1 MIEMK
6 VLGIALDSKNNNVP
20 IVILSDRENK
30 KVLPIWIGFFEAQ
43 AILLA
48 LEQIPVSRPLTH
60 DLMSNIINKLDG
72 KVTSIV
78 INALKNNTYFAKINI
93 DKDNELVEIDSR
105 PSDAIALA
113 LREKAAIFVPDPVLN
128 KASMPKQPI
137 NEDEVKK
144 FKEKLKNLTFKDFY
158 E

>member
-20 IVILSDRENK
+20 IVILSDKENK
-30 KVLPIWIGFFEAQ
+30 RVLPIWVGFFEAQ

-48 LEQIPVSRPLTH
+48 LERVPVPRPLTH
-60 DLMSNIINKLDG
+60 DLMSNIINRLDG
-72 KVTSIV
+72 KVTHIV
-78 INALKNNTYFAKINI
+78 INALKNNTYFAKINV
-93 DKDNELVEIDSR
+93 DKGSESLEIDSR

-113 LREKAAIFVPDPVLN
+113 LREEATIFVPDPVLN
-128 KASMPKQPI
+128 MASMPKQPI
-137 NEDEVKK
+137 DEEEVNK
-144 FKEKLKNLTFKDFY
+144 FKERLKNLTLEDFN

>member
-20 IVILSDRENK
+20 IVILSDKENK
-30 KVLPIWIGFFEAQ
+30 RVLPIWVGFFEAQ

-48 LEQIPVSRPLTH
+48 LEHVPVPRPLTH

-72 KVTSIV
+72 KVTHIV
-78 INALKNNTYFAKINI
+78 INALKNNTYFAKISVN
-93 DKDNELVEIDSR
+93 KDNKSLEIDSR

-113 LREKAAIFVPDPVLN
+113 LREEATIFVPDPVLN
-128 KASMPKQPI
+128 MASMPKQPI
-137 NEDEVKK
+137 NEEEVSK
-144 FKEKLKNLTFKDFY
+144 FKEKLKNLTLEDFN